1 MDIFTNTIAAGQG
14 QATRTSKKYKGVIV
28 VDITKP

>member
-14 QATRTSKKYKGVIV
+14 QATRVSTTQRGVIV
-28 VDITKP
+28 VDTTKP